1 LKRLAIINFSANMQ
15 IYGKKC
21 AICGKSSSMGG
32 EYYKLISRYNPSPK
46 KRKYPNL
53 QWVKIPLG
61 TTQKDTKN
69 LQERKFWLAQN
80 ALRL

>member
-1 LKRLAIINFSANMQ
+1 ME
-15 IYGKKC
+15 KKC

-61 TTQKDTKN
+61 TTQKRYKEFAGKKVLACAKCIKALTKKN
-69 LQERKFWLAQN
+69 
-80 ALRL
+80 